1 MGWGKGERGKGI
13 GQRNINTQ
21 IQNQCVM
28 KVGYA
33 RVSTA
38 EQCLDGQSDRLM
50 AAGCEKIFTDIASG
64 ARSDRPQFLA
74 MMEFVREGDSVVV
87 LKFDRLGRSLK
98 HLLETIAK
106 LDRLGVKIESLVE
119 GLDTSTPG
127 GKLVMHI
134 FGAIAEFERD
144 LIRERTQIGLTAARS
159 RGRVGGRPSR
169 LSAEQVKAVRSM
181 SELKNIPVETICT
194 TFKISRST
202 YYRTLDASGT
212 DVVGI
217 NAARLTIFTG
227 DAFDV
232 G

>member
-1 MGWGKGERGKGI
+1 
-13 GQRNINTQ
+13 
-21 IQNQCVM
+21 M

-64 ARSDRPQFLA
+64 SRSDRPQFLA
-74 MMEFVREGDSVVV
+74 MMEFVREGDSIIV

-98 HLLETIAK
+98 HLLEMIAK
-106 LDRLGVKIESLVE
+106 LDTRGVQIESLVE
-119 GLDTSTPG
+119 GLDTNTPG

-159 RGRVGGRPSR
+159 RGKVGGRPSK
-169 LSAEQVKAVRSM
+169 LSPDRIETVRSM
-181 SELKNIPVETICT
+181 SENKDISIETICT
-194 TFKISRST
+194 TFNISRST
-202 YYRTLDASGT
+202 YYRCLLPPDALLSP
-212 DVVGI
+212 
-217 NAARLTIFTG
+217 
-227 DAFDV
+227 
-232 G
+232 